1 MADVWPDRGILVG
14 DGSVLLKLSFPDPI
28 FLRIKIQ
35 IMSEPRIWIRTE
47 TRIGNL
53 KYTLVLSLIPRFSK
67 NISKLKLSK
76 LEEKKTGIVK
86 YSEIRNQLNWL

>member
-1 MADVWPDRGILVG
+1 MADVWPDRGIFVG
-14 DGSVLLKLSFPDPI
+14 YGSVLLKLSYPDPI

-35 IMSEPRIWIRTE
+35 IMSEPRIR
-47 TRIGNL
+47 NL
-53 KYTLVLSLIPRFSK
+53 KCALVLSLIPRFSK